1 MNKRVSF
8 LVKIPCYN
16 FSIVVYMRPMEDTE
30 PKFIVTPEEI
40 TRACEGDL
48 PSLVRSGLE
57 MFNRGEYFAA
67 HELLEEAWRS
77 EPGPVRE
84 LYRGILQ
91 IAVAY
96 YHLLR
101 GNYTGASKMF
111 LRSRTWLD
119 PFAAR
124 CCGIDLDGFRQDYGL
139 VEKQLLRL
147 GPDRIR
153 HFDRS
158 LLKPIRFVR

>member
-1 MNKRVSF
+1 MD
-8 LVKIPCYN
+8 
-16 FSIVVYMRPMEDTE
+16 FSPS
-30 PKFIVTPEEI
+30 PEEI
-40 TRACEGDL
+40 TCACEGDL
-48 PSLVRSGLE
+48 PPLVLSGLE
-57 MFNRGEYFAA
+57 MFNRGEYFEA
-67 HELLEEAWRS
+67 HELLEAAWRN

-91 IAVAY
+91 VAVAY

-111 LRSRTWLD
+111 LRSRAWLGHF
-119 PFAAR
+119 PAR
-124 CCGIDLDGFRQDYGL
+124 CCGIDLDGFRQDYDL
-139 VEKQLLRL
+139 VEKHLLCL

-158 LLKPIRFVR
+158 LLKPVHFRS

>member
-1 MNKRVSF
+1 MMDYS
-8 LVKIPCYN
+8 P
-16 FSIVVYMRPMEDTE
+16 S
-30 PKFIVTPEEI
+30 PEEI
-40 TRACEGDL
+40 TCACEGDL
-48 PSLVRSGLE
+48 PTLVLSGLE
-57 MFNRGEYFAA
+57 MFNRGDYFAA
-67 HELLEEAWRS
+67 HELLEEAWRG

-91 IAVAY
+91 VAVAY

-119 PFAAR
+119 PFPAR
-124 CCGIDLDGFRQDYGL
+124 CRGIDLDGFRQDYDL
-139 VEKQLLRL
+139 VEKYLLRL

-158 LLKPIRFVR
+158 LLKPVQFRS